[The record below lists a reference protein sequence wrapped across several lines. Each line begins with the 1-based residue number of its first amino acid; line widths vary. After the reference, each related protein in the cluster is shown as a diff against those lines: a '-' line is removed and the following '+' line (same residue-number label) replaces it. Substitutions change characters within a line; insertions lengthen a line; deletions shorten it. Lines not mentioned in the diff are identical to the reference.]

1 VELIETIEQWA
12 WIGWLVLIL
21 VFLVIEMLTLD
32 FTFLML
38 SIGGLAGLLADLL
51 GAPIWLQ
58 VIIAAG
64 VAAILLLVLRPPL
77 LRRLRR
83 GEDPT
88 PSNID
93 ALIGLRDDP
102 DGAEDHDQ
110 HEDEDR
116 DRENPSDRGGDD
128 RTDVVHARGSSGV
141 GGRAVG
147 ESERTTA
154 VAPSMRLTRTGV
166 PGSRSPDSV
175 RAVQMSPLASLT

>member
-1 VELIETIEQWA
+1 MELIETVEQWA

-38 SIGGLAGLLADLL
+38 SIGGLAGLVADLL

-58 VIIAAG
+58 VIIAAA
-64 VAAILLLVLRPPL
+64 VSAILLLVLRPPL

-93 ALIGLRDDP
+93 ALIGLRGTVISSIGAHGGQVKLANGDIWTARTESGDLDP
-102 DGAEDHDQ
+102 GTPVRVSRIEGA
-110 HEDEDR
+110 
-116 DRENPSDRGGDD
+116 
-128 RTDVVHARGSSGV
+128 
-141 GGRAVG
+141 
-147 ESERTTA
+147 TA
-154 VAPSMRLTRTGV
+154 VV
-166 PGSRSPDSV
+166 RSDSPTPLPPTPED
-175 RAVQMSPLASLT
+175 PLA

>member
-1 VELIETIEQWA
+1 VELIETVEQWA

-38 SIGGLAGLLADLL
+38 SIGGLAGLITDLL

-64 VAAILLLVLRPPL
+64 VAAVLVLLLRPPL

-88 PSNID
+88 PSNVD
-93 ALIGLRDDP
+93 ALIGLRGTVVSSI
-102 DGAEDHDQ
+102 GAH
-110 HEDEDR
+110 
-116 DRENPSDRGGDD
+116 GGQVKLANGDIWTA
-128 RTDVVHARGSSGV
+128 RTEAGDLQPGTRVRVSRIEGA
-141 GGRAVG
+141 
-147 ESERTTA
+147 TA
-154 VAPSMRLTRTGV
+154 VV
-166 PGSRSPDSV
+166 RSDSPE
-175 RAVQMSPLASLT
+175 PLAPAPEDPLA

>member
-58 VIIAAG
+58 VIIAAA

-77 LRRLRR
+77 LRRMRR

-93 ALIGLRDDP
+93 ALIGLRGTVVSSIGAHGGQVKLANGDIWTARAETGELAESGELDP
-102 DGAEDHDQ
+102 GTPVRVSRIEGA
-110 HEDEDR
+110 
-116 DRENPSDRGGDD
+116 
-128 RTDVVHARGSSGV
+128 
-141 GGRAVG
+141 
-147 ESERTTA
+147 TA
-154 VAPSMRLTRTGV
+154 VV
-166 PGSRSPDSV
+166 RSDSPTPLPP
-175 RAVQMSPLASLT
+175 RPEDPLA